1 MDADDEETISALHSL
16 RIKPSYSSSTTPFLT
31 EVFALDSSLFPTTM
45 LPDDKRRKL
54 IDQYP
59 NIEQL
64 QYQPPDTIPSAARK
78 MNKYQSKQDMSLKR
92 LQYLLSGVFRPLNV
106 LGYEQ

>member
-1 MDADDEETISALHSL
+1 MDADDEKTISALHSL
-16 RIKPSYSSSTTPFLT
+16 RIRPSYPSSPTPFLT
-31 EVFALDSSLFPTTM
+31 KVLALDSSLFPTTM
-45 LPDDKRRKL
+45 LPDDERSKL
-54 IDQYP
+54 IDQYL

-64 QYQPPDTIPSAARK
+64 RYQPPDTIPSATRK

-92 LQYLLSGVFRPLNV
+92 LQYLLSGVFRPLDV